1 VFFQQGYLTVLFS
14 IAYMIPRFNLR
25 ESAGLPLVSAF
36 ICLGLLSSFSTAT
49 QDPVETKSDVFDR
62 VIANQKR
69 MEAYLDVYERTQK
82 IEIRKTGSDANPS
95 EIRVWR
101 LFPAGPALHK
111 IALSPSGEPISLPSY
126 RTELEKLAKYLVW
139 ANQPSQSQR
148 DAYAKMEHKRKE
160 RNDLLVSTHEAFIF
174 TPLGDEPR
182 GKLILR
188 KYSMSPNPKFR
199 PTTRNAFVFSKVKG
213 FVWIDEQSGELARIE
228 GSVTEDISI
237 AMFLA
242 KVYKGSYFMQERYE
256 FAPGVW
262 LPSYEQYDFDGRKYL
277 LSFSIHERTFYS
289 GYKRVGPPSEAINV
303 VRAELDKLSTE

>member
-1 VFFQQGYLTVLFS
+1 MFYRDERLTVLFS
-14 IAYMIPRFNLR
+14 MAYMIPRFRVRAPLR
-25 ESAGLPLVSAF
+25 LPLALAF
-36 ICLGLLSSFSTAT
+36 VCLGLLSPYTPAA
-49 QDPVETKSDVFDR
+49 QDPIETKGDVFDR

-82 IEIRKTGSDANPS
+82 VEIRKAGSDANPS
-95 EIRVWR
+95 EIKVWR

-111 IALSPSGEPISLPSY
+111 IPLSSSGEPVSTQSY
-126 RTELEKLAKYLVW
+126 RNELEKLAKYLTW
-139 ANQPSQSQR
+139 ASQPGQTQR
-148 DAYAKMEHKRKE
+148 DAYAKLEHKRKD
-160 RNDLLVSTHEAFIF
+160 RNDLLVSTHEDFLF
-174 TPLGDEPR
+174 KPLGQEPR
-182 GKLILR
+182 GNRTLT
-188 KYSMSPNPKFR
+188 KYSMTPNPKFR
-199 PTTRNAFVFSKVKG
+199 PTTRNAVVFSKVSG

-228 GSVTEDISI
+228 GTVTEDIAI

-289 GYKRVGPPSEAINV
+289 DYKRVGPPSESINN
-303 VRAELDKLSTE
+303 VRADLDKLPAE